1 MKRSVSVTLTLVATL
16 GTARAQ
22 QGVDPC
28 DAATFNATVCRA
40 AIRGGSY
47 CSNGARTKMR
57 YQQSYP
63 YYYDHYR
70 DYVSQG
76 GVVNAS
82 PAQTC
87 PGGWLGFR
95 GGFGTTAA
103 GHAAESKAGG

>member
-1 MKRSVSVTLTLVATL
+1 MKRSVSVTLTLVAAL

-28 DAATFNATVCRA
+28 GEATFNAKVCQA

-47 CSNGARTKMR
+47 CSNGARVKMR

-63 YYYDHYR
+63 YYYDRYR
-70 DYVSQG
+70 DYESQG

-82 PAQTC
+82 PAQPC
-87 PGGWLGFR
+87 PGGWFSLH
-95 GGFGTTAA
+95 GGFGATAA
-103 GHAAESKAGG
+103 GHSAGSTAGG

>member
-40 AIRGGSY
+40 AVRGGSY

-63 YYYDHYR
+63 YYYDRYR